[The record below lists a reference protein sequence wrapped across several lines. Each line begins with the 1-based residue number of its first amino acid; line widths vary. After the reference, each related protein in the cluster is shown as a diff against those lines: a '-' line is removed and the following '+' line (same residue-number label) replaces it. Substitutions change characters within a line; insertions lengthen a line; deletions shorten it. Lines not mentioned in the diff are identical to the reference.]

1 MRARVVV
8 RRKSGV
14 LDPHG
19 EAVRQTLTSMDFSA
33 VNRVRIGKIIDIDL
47 DDGACAGRTPEEIRA
62 QLEKMA
68 DQLLANPVM
77 ETYSVELDTEASS

>member
-19 EAVRQTLTSMDFSA
+19 EAVRQTLSSMEFSG
-33 VNRVRIGKIIDIDL
+33 VNRVRIGKIIDIEL
-47 DDGACAGRTPEEIRA
+47 DDSAYAGLGQAEVKAR
-62 QLEKMA
+62 LEKMA
-68 DQLLANPVM
+68 DELLANPVM
-77 ETYSVELDTEASS
+77 ETFTVELDTEASS

>member
-19 EAVRQTLTSMDFSA
+19 EAVRQTLSSMEFA
-33 VNRVRIGKIIDIDL
+33 GVNRVRIGKVIDIEL
-47 DDGACAGRTPEEIRA
+47 DDAACAGLGEAELRA

-77 ETYSVELDTEASS
+77 ETFTVELDAEASS